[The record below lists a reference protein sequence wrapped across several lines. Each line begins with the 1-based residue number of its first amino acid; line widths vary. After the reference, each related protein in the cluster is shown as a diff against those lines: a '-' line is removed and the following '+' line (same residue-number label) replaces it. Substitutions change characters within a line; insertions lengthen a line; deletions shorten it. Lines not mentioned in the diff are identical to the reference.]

1 MRRGRLILSMAGAM
15 ILSAAGAGAAEPVT
29 GLPATLRVL
38 AAADE
43 MPEMFSFQEK
53 GPPGF
58 ERELLEGFCRVH
70 GMRMEVVPVPDFD
83 RLIPMLLDGKGDV
96 ITGIVDTPARR
107 QRVAFSTEVLPGRHL
122 AVARRPRPAPRAA
135 ELRGLRV
142 GIIRGTSWEQAAVD
156 AGVPGANRVAF
167 PDTKA
172 LLAGLR
178 AGQVN
183 AVVMDLV
190 DFALAQKHDRE
201 LVGGAFLGSLTVGA
215 FAARPRDEKL
225 LAALNRYLQGTRQ
238 SQHALV
244 FRYLSE
250 EALSLI
256 ARARRE

>member
-1 MRRGRLILSMAGAM
+1 M
-15 ILSAAGAGAAEPVT
+15 ILSAAAVEAAEPVT
-29 GLPATLRVL
+29 GLPPTLRVL

-43 MPEMFSFQEK
+43 MPEMFSFEQE
-53 GPPGF
+53 GLPGF

-83 RLIPMLLDGKGDV
+83 QLIPMLLDGKGDV

-107 QRVAFSTEVLPGRHL
+107 LRVAFSTEVLPGRHL
-122 AVARRPRPAPRAA
+122 AVARRPRPAPRAD

-142 GIIRGTSWEQAAVD
+142 GVIRGTSWEQAAVD
-156 AGVPGANRVAF
+156 AGVPRANRIGFSDA
-167 PDTKA
+167 KA

-178 AGQVN
+178 AGQVDTI
-183 AVVMDLV
+183 VMDLI

-201 LVGGAFLGSLTVGA
+201 LVGGAFMGSLTAGA
-215 FAARPRDEKL
+215 FAARPGDDKL

-244 FRYLSE
+244 FKYLSE